1 MHYILTLSYRG
12 AGLSGWQIQNN
23 AVTVQGELDRALG
36 ILFGTPVQTIGAG
49 RTDAGV
55 NATNYVCDFETP
67 FPTIAKLADCELVSP
82 SKTAKQSKE
91 FKDCLLEHGLV
102 RFVEESD

>member
-36 ILFGTPVQTIGAG
+36 MDHNMARMKYNHKRVAW
-49 RTDAGV
+49 
-55 NATNYVCDFETP
+55 
-67 FPTIAKLADCELVSP
+67 
-82 SKTAKQSKE
+82 
-91 FKDCLLEHGLV
+91 LEMDID
-102 RFVEESD
+102 SY